1 MIRRPPGSTRT
12 DTLVPC
18 TTVFRSAGEAI
29 LDVVLDPAFLPQVR
43 ATGERLRQALEQM
56 IPNHDQLFES
66 VRGMGLML
74 GIKLK
79 SDSRAFVAHMRT
91 HGLLA
96 VAAGDNVVRVLP
108 PLVIEDSHIREF
120 VDKLSE
126 AARNYE
132 VSDAA

>member
-1 MIRRPPGSTRT
+1 MTFGTQGSTYGGKP
-12 DTLVPC
+12 LAMA
-18 TTVFRSAGEAI
+18 AGEAI

-56 IPNHDQLFES
+56 ITNHDQLFES

-91 HGLLA
+91 HGLDRKSTRLNSSHSCA
-96 VAAGDNVVRVLP
+96 TRMSSSAGKKKT
-108 PLVIEDSHIREF
+108 EHIT
-120 VDKLSE
+120 
-126 AARNYE
+126 NNICIT
-132 VSDAA
+132 